1 MLTSGAPTPHPVSQ
15 PVRRP
20 KRKIFLV
27 FASGAGVG
35 VFIFVAGAAV
45 MFFQLPPSDFMAKAF
60 IGSRAWFERSD
71 IFAPKKTDRELPR
84 SAATIDK
91 PLKTYDG
98 FTLCT
103 FVEEDSDSMRAYLL
117 DMRLNIQHRW
127 GVPFSKIWPNPRH
140 VPTPVKDSFVA
151 FFACH
156 LYPNGDLLVVLHAVQ
171 QFARGYGLVKLDKDS
186 NILWSYAGN
195 VHHGV
200 DVAPDGTI
208 YAIQHEDMNSMPAGL
223 EFIPTP
229 CLADSLVALTPDGKL
244 KGQPIPVLEAFRDSP
259 YAELLQKL
267 DLGKTKDEGSAPATE
282 KRFDEKTRI
291 ADSLH
296 TNTIKVLTPA
306 LAQKFPG
313 WKAGQLLITVRT
325 LDTVAVVDP
334 DSRAVVWAAR
344 GPWHEPH
351 GADFLDDGN
360 LLIFD
365 NQGVPKGS
373 RVLEYNPRTQ
383 AFPWTYAGE
392 NYGPFFSSVRGMCQR
407 LPNGNT
413 LAVNS
418 TGGEIL
424 EVTREKEVVWSYA
437 PHRFISFGK
446 RYASEQLPFLPQGT
460 KPRP

>member
-1 MLTSGAPTPHPVSQ
+1 MIFILTSGAG
-15 PVRRP
+15 
-20 KRKIFLV
+20 IGLLV
-27 FASGAGVG
+27 F
-35 VFIFVAGAAV
+35 VFGAAV
-45 MFFQLPPSDFMAKAF
+45 MFFQLPSSDFMAKAF

-71 IFAPKKTDRELPR
+71 IFAPKKTERDLPR
-84 SAATIDK
+84 GATATDK
-91 PLKTYDG
+91 PLKTFDG

-103 FVEEDSDSMRAYLL
+103 FVDEDSDSCRAYLF
-117 DMRLNIQHRW
+117 DMRLNVQHRW

-156 LYPNGDLLVVLHAVQ
+156 LYPNGDLLVVLHALQ
-171 QFARGYGLVKLDKDS
+171 QFTRGYGLVKLDKDS
-186 NILWSYAGN
+186 NVLWSYAAG
-195 VHHGV
+195 VHHDV

-208 YAIQHEDMNSMPAGL
+208 YAIQHDMVDSMPAGL

-229 CLADSLVALTPDGKL
+229 CLSDSLIALTPDGEL
-244 KGQPIPVLEAFRDSP
+244 KGPPIPVLEAFRDSS
-259 YAELLQKL
+259 YAELIQML
-267 DLGKTKDEGSAPATE
+267 DLTKTKDDRSAPATE
-282 KRFDEKTRI
+282 KRFDDKTRV

-296 TNTIKVLTPA
+296 TNTIRVLTPE
-306 LAQKFPG
+306 LAEKFPG

-325 LDTVAVVDP
+325 LDTIALVDTEL
-334 DSRAVVWAAR
+334 RKVVWAAR

-351 GADFLDDGN
+351 GAEFLENGN
-360 LLIFD
+360 LLVFD

-383 AFPWTYAGE
+383 AFPWSYSGE
-392 NYGPFFSSVRGMCQR
+392 NWGPFFSSVRGMCQR
-407 LPNGNT
+407 LPNGDT

-424 EVTREKEVVWSYA
+424 EVNREKEVVWSYA
-437 PHRFISFGK
+437 PHRFISFGR
-446 RYASEQLPFLPQGT
+446 RYTSDQVPFLPASV